1 VGVDRGEEK
10 GRRRWRWEAASNGGR
25 KEISESLLL
34 LPPPLGFD
42 GQLCS

>member
-10 GRRRWRWEAASNGGR
+10 GEVEVEAASNGGR

-34 LPPPLGFD
+34 LPPPLGLD